1 MSNGPD
7 DKAFDAMNS
16 IIGENEN
23 IIPEGGEVSAWFP
36 SGKFLGMDVPEGTSG
51 IIEGLVFLAAGNPS
65 PTVAKAL
72 TNKIR
77 NKVDWEYMP
86 QKLQEKVL
94 GTAKEQLNYMERVD
108 KVVNKLNVAG
118 EKGKAA
124 AQKVFETAVKNA
136 PPGLAKDKALADIS
150 KNKAVFDFARKHGQ
164 RLSKIDKRLPGP
176 TDMVVGRRAID
187 MSKELSK
194 YRKELSSL
202 AEAASEKVSS
212 PSRLRRFLEDFK
224 YEQALVASKERGT
237 ISPLLKPSGRFSI
250 PYILDEIEK

>member
-1 MSNGPD
+1 M
-7 DKAFDAMNS
+7 K
-16 IIGENEN
+16 
-23 IIPEGGEVSAWFP
+23 
-36 SGKFLGMDVPEGTSG
+36 
-51 IIEGLVFLAAGNPS
+51 
-65 PTVAKAL
+65 
-72 TNKIR
+72 
-77 NKVDWEYMP
+77 
-86 QKLQEKVL
+86 
-94 GTAKEQLNYMERVD
+94 GTADHLAYN
-108 KVVNKLNVAG
+108 L
-118 EKGKAA
+118 
-124 AQKVFETAVKNA
+124 ETAIKKIIKA
-136 PPGLAKDKALADIS
+136 TGKDNNL
-150 KNKAVFDFARKHGQ
+150 RK
-164 RLSKIDKRLPGP
+164 LVDEVLFPSKIDKRLPGP